1 MKYPFN
7 KPFLCG
13 VELKYIAESVLSG
26 KISGDGIFT
35 KKCQDFLKR
44 KFQLNNSL
52 LTTSCTDALEI
63 AALALNIK
71 AGDEVIMPSYTFVS
85 TANAFVLRGAIPIF
99 IDSESSTPNI
109 DVSRIEERITA
120 RTKAIVVVHY
130 AGIACDMM
138 GLNALSIKYG
148 VPLIEDAAQAIGA
161 KYKDTYLGSFGALS
175 TFSFHETKNI
185 NCGEGG
191 AIVINDL
198 ELYASVEKIREKGT
212 NRSLFLRG
220 EVDKYTWVSLGSSFL
235 PSDLLAAYLYG
246 QFENYEIIQSNRLML
261 WSKYNNIFSEFQSK
275 YGYTVPF
282 IPEYATGNAHIFYLI
297 VNNMDYR
304 TRIIDRLKA
313 NSILTVSHYVPLHSS
328 PVGRQFS
335 DVNDPSISYK
345 NCDRYAD
352 CLIRMPLY
360 HELTTADIEMIC
372 ERTLHI
378 MSQIT

>member
-35 KKCQDFLKR
+35 KKCQNFLEKR
-44 KFQLNNSL
+44 FQLKNSL

-63 AALALNIK
+63 VALALNIT
-71 AGDEVIMPSYTFVS
+71 AGDQVIMPSYTFVS

-109 DVSRIEERITA
+109 DVMRIEERITA
-120 RTKAIVVVHY
+120 MTKAIVVVHY
-130 AGIACDMM
+130 AGVACDMM
-138 GLNALSIKYG
+138 ALNNLAKKYNI
-148 VPLIEDAAQAIGA
+148 PIIEDAAQAIGS
-161 KYKDTYLGSFGALS
+161 KYNDTYLGSFGALS

-191 AIVINDL
+191 AIVVNDE
-198 ELYASVEKIREKGT
+198 ELFSSVETIREKGT

-220 EVDKYTWVSLGSSFL
+220 EVDKYTWISLGSSFL

-246 QFENYEIIQSNRLML
+246 QFENYEIIQAKRLEL
-261 WSKYNNIFSEFQSK
+261 WNTYYSIFFEFQSK
-275 YGYTVPF
+275 HGYSVPF
-282 IPEYATGNAHIFYLI
+282 IPAYATGNAHIFYLI
-297 VNNMDYR
+297 VRDIDCR
-304 TRIIDRLKA
+304 TRIIDGLKLE
-313 NSILTVSHYVPLHSS
+313 SILAVSHYVPLHSS
-328 PVGRQFS
+328 PIGGKFVDGRSLSASF
-335 DVNDPSISYK
+335 VNC
-345 NCDRYAD
+345 NRYAD

-360 HELTTADIEMIC
+360 HELTTVDVEMIC
-372 ERTLHI
+372 EKTLRI
-378 MSQIT
+378 MAKIC